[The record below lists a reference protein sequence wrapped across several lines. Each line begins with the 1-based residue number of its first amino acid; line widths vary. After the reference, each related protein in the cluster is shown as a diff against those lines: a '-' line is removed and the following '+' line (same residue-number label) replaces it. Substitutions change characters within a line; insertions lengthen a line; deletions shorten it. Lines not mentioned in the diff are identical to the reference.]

1 MALPSFGGPVKPGQN
16 VYHSKAQG
24 KASNRKKG
32 KAKKKTGGGL
42 SNIGGSV
49 DILAEAIERQAA
61 SQKQQAQQ
69 KSGLTSVD
77 PFAALQQ
84 QLFSAVNGINFAPTP
99 IEQLRQMAES
109 QVSAQFDPQISALQG
124 EMDRHS
130 KRGQRSA
137 KEARDMYGS
146 LAKDFLAELPAMTA
160 QFKAEDDAT
169 NARYDQAQ
177 QQMQGEY
184 NEQAAEQNA
193 VLKRLGIQA
202 AAPDASRQAMEDQTY
217 FQNQSEMDQQA
228 ALSALDQQQMAQE
241 DYQQN
246 LGSNARMAGENTA
259 QDIKMMLQ
267 DYLGQAGNQLAGLQ
281 GQKSSAIEALLA
293 QMQQQDQQNI
303 ARQRQQEFENQMAL
317 FNFQLN
323 TMKAGNSGQGGGNAN
338 DPFGGG
344 LSTGLAGAQ
353 NYLASQYPDQ
363 DILASNLMEQ
373 INDVLSNKQ
382 VTEGKFILEPGNEA
396 LGKSPKYSDVGQE
409 YMMDLLRREFEKE
422 GDRYSTGDINATMN
436 ALLAYLGKLR

>member
-16 VYHSKAQG
+16 VYHTKSQG
-24 KASNRKKG
+24 KVSRNKKKG
-32 KAKKKTGGGL
+32 KARGGGGL
-42 SNIGGSV
+42 SNLGGSV

-61 SQKQQAQQ
+61 TQKQQAAQQ
-69 KSGLTSVD
+69 SSLTSID
-77 PFAALQQ
+77 PFTALQQ
-84 QLFSAVNGINFAPTP
+84 QLFSAVNGIGFAPTP
-99 IEQLRQMAES
+99 LEQLRKMAES

-130 KRGQRSA
+130 KRGKENA
-137 KEARDMYGS
+137 KTARDMYGS
-146 LAKDFLAELPAMTA
+146 LAKDFLAELPAMTE
-160 QFKAEDDAT
+160 QFAAEDAAA
-169 NARYDQAQ
+169 NQRYDQSQ

-184 NEQAAEQNA
+184 DKQAAEQNA

-202 AAPDASRQAMEDQTY
+202 AAPDASQQAMEDQAY
-217 FQNQSEMDQQA
+217 FQNQSEMDQQS
-228 ALSALDQQQMAQE
+228 ALSALNEQQQAQTN
-241 DYQQN
+241 YQQN
-246 LGSNARMAGENTA
+246 LGSNARMAGENAA
-259 QDIKMMLQ
+259 QDIRAMLQ
-267 DYLGQAGNQLAGLQ
+267 DYLGQAGTQLAGLQ

-303 ARQRQQEFENQMAL
+303 AKQRQQEFENQMAL
-317 FNFQLN
+317 YNFQLN
-323 TMKAGNSGQGGGNAN
+323 TMKAANSGQGGGSAN

-382 VTEGKFILEPGNEA
+382 VTQGKFVLEPGNEA